1 MDMYLVRNYMEV
13 FMDIEFNS
21 IKELYDRVTP
31 ALNTKVTELK
41 RNDLDYIKKDDI
53 WNYLKL
59 TKWSTANNLL
69 LYQMVDDILNL
80 DNNEI
85 DEYVKEEIRKK
96 VIKPNLENMKWDD
109 DYGKEEEQFE
119 DENK

>member
-1 MDMYLVRNYMEV
+1 
-13 FMDIEFNS
+13 MDIEFNN

-31 ALNTKVTELK
+31 ALNAKVTELK
-41 RNDLDYIKKDDI
+41 RNVLDYIKKDDI
-53 WNYLKL
+53 WNYLKI
-59 TKWSTANNLL
+59 TKWSKANNLL

-80 DNNEI
+80 DNYEI

-109 DYGKEEEQFE
+109 DYGKKEEFE
-119 DENK
+119 DKN